1 MFPVIPA
8 LQELRNLR
16 WTNHNIDQG
25 LCLNRVPVES
35 SVLASVHYLPAL
47 RQLEVEFHSGLLY
60 QYFDVPQHTYTEL
73 LEAESKGSYFNVNIR
88 NRFSFKQRGNTS
100 RSGHADV

>member
-1 MFPVIPA
+1 M
-8 LQELRNLR
+8 
-16 WTNHNIDQG
+16 
-25 LCLNRVPVES
+25 NRVPVES

-73 LEAESKGSYFNVNIR
+73 LAAESKGSYFNVNIR